1 MSVSVYLFSKLLI
14 MTLIINKVSSACTK
28 VKNEDM
34 IEYSCENGTL
44 ADLYSIPERT
54 EKIRIANIDL
64 SHLTAD
70 TFGRFGDDLWVLSC
84 SHCSIQEIDDDA
96 FKTLTS
102 LQQLRL
108 DNNNLRAVKAQWF
121 QGLKYL
127 TYLDFNYNEIE
138 SIEDG
143 VFANLPGLVDLR
155 IAGNKLQ
162 CLNVDEMSH
171 LVDLKRVFL
180 NRNPEFKCPNAVNQ
194 LMQSKNINYERDD
207 AWDKITHDLI
217 QPKSAKLLSKVLE
230 SVTETLRIYDRPESG
245 TEDPRSYERPE
256 DPRIHE
262 IPESRKY
269 DPRVHGRPEDPRI
282 HEKPEDPRI
291 HERPEDSRIHERPE
305 DPRIHE
311 IPESRTYNPRVHGR
325 PEDSRIHE
333 RPEDPRIHEIPDSRT
348 YDPKIHERPED
359 PRIHE
364 IPESRTYDPRIHGRP
379 EDPRIHER
387 PDMTPDDPRIHERPE
402 DPRIH
407 ERPEDPRIHEI
418 PESRTYDPRIH
429 GRPEDPR
436 IHERPEDPRIHERP
450 NMTPEDPR
458 IHERPEDPRIHERP
472 EDPRISERPENPR
485 IHELLNMRPEDP
497 RIHEILNMR
506 PEDPRIHEILN
517 MRPEDPRLPE
527 ILESLKNN
535 PRLYEPENQNI
546 YDPPE
551 SITDL
556 PTAPPR
562 PDEESRNHPRPELM
576 TEPPKIYQRFD
587 LTNPPEVYENYETTP
602 MYRERLIITHN
613 SELPSS
619 TSNINY
625 PVTSMHYPTSVTYPD
640 KSDTYSRPEAS
651 RNFPEIPTPPVSV
664 PQEPYYPRSSTF
676 APYSEVNAHRLP
688 TSTSKISWTSNSE
701 DINTFDDIYYPIE
714 ADPLS
719 REDNHNINYPEPGHN
734 PTRPFEH
741 EKEVTDKLASLP
753 LGNPHTLENY
763 QQVDEMPPVTIFT
776 AEEQTN
782 GPVTTTTDKPL
793 PSCSSSSS
801 IGFGGFIAILCFAVS
816 HSILRTI

>member
-1 MSVSVYLFSKLLI
+1 MAKLHDLCEKYFGSRNFYEVLEIPKTASDKEVKKAYHKLSLLVHPDRVAENKKEEATEKFQVLGFIHSILSDTEKRKIYDETGQYDEESEEVAMRNWADYWRTLFKEVTIEDINKYEKDYKGSETEIKDLKRAYTDKAVPFTNCDEEPRLHAIIQKLIEDGEVPEYKAFTNENEKKKARRKRKVRKILEFIFLLVSGFIL
-14 MTLIINKVSSACTK
+14 KVSSACTQ

-64 SHLTAD
+64 SHLTAN
-70 TFGRFGDDLWVLSC
+70 TFGRFGDNLWVLSC

-108 DNNNLRAVKAQWF
+108 DNNNLRVIKAQWF

-162 CLNVDEMSH
+162 CLNIDEMSH

-217 QPKSAKLLSKVLE
+217 QPKSAK
-230 SVTETLRIYDRPESG
+230 
-245 TEDPRSYERPE
+245 
-256 DPRIHE
+256 
-262 IPESRKY
+262 
-269 DPRVHGRPEDPRI
+269 
-282 HEKPEDPRI
+282 
-291 HERPEDSRIHERPE
+291 
-305 DPRIHE
+305 
-311 IPESRTYNPRVHGR
+311 
-325 PEDSRIHE
+325 
-333 RPEDPRIHEIPDSRT
+333 
-348 YDPKIHERPED
+348 
-359 PRIHE
+359 
-364 IPESRTYDPRIHGRP
+364 
-379 EDPRIHER
+379 
-387 PDMTPDDPRIHERPE
+387 
-402 DPRIH
+402 
-407 ERPEDPRIHEI
+407 
-418 PESRTYDPRIH
+418 
-429 GRPEDPR
+429 
-436 IHERPEDPRIHERP
+436 
-450 NMTPEDPR
+450 
-458 IHERPEDPRIHERP
+458 
-472 EDPRISERPENPR
+472 
-485 IHELLNMRPEDP
+485 
-497 RIHEILNMR
+497 
-506 PEDPRIHEILN
+506 IHEILN

-551 SITDL
+551 SITVL
-556 PTAPPR
+556 PTDPSR

-613 SELPSS
+613 PELPSS

-651 RNFPEIPTPPVSV
+651 RNFPDIPTPPVSV

-676 APYSEVNAHRLP
+676 APYSEANAHRLP

-719 REDNHNINYPEPGHN
+719 REDNHNINYPESGHN

-741 EKEVTDKLASLP
+741 AKEVTDELASLP